1 MKKRI
6 KLGSEA
12 LPFETNTNLFA
23 PLFDGQNG
31 QRWSALGQT
40 ALAGNEIETVAMIVA
55 ANFATVEK
63 LTGGLKIGIFMGT
76 LAREGKIFALDER
89 QDHLASAEVDFFHRS
104 HGEFADARDR
114 DITHAH

>member
-12 LPFETNTNLFA
+12 LPFETNTNFFA

-55 ANFATVEK
+55 ANFTVVEK
-63 LTGGLKIGIFMGT
+63 LTGGGKIGVFMGA
-76 LAREGKIFALDER
+76 LAREREVFPLDER
-89 QDHLASAEVDFFHRS
+89 QDHLTSAEVDLFH
-104 HGEFADARDR
+104 G
-114 DITHAH
+114 TGG